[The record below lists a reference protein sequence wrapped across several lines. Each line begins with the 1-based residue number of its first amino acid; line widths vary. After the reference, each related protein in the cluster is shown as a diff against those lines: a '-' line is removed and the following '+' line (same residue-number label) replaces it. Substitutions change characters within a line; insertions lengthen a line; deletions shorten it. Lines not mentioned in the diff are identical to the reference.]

1 MVTKLGGIKMKVAI
15 IAASGKAG
23 KQILEEAVRRGVE
36 VTAIVRHKEKISN
49 PNIRVLEKD
58 LFDLT
63 FEDIQDQDVVV
74 DAFNAPF
81 GQEELHE
88 TSLNYLTSLLKGK
101 PNRLLV
107 VGGAGS
113 LYVDETEKLRLMDT
127 PDFPVAF
134 LPTASHMGKA
144 FDALKQE
151 SEVNWTY
158 MSPSAFFNP
167 DGEGTGNYII
177 GENKL
182 LVDKAGQ
189 SEVSYA
195 NFAKAMLDEIE
206 EPKHLKERI
215 TVRNK

>member
-1 MVTKLGGIKMKVAI
+1 MKVAI

-23 KQILEEAVRRGVE
+23 NQILEEAVRRGME
-36 VTAIVRHKEKISN
+36 VTAIVRHKEKITN
-49 PNIRVLEKD
+49 PNVQVLEKD

-63 FEDIQDQDVVV
+63 FEDIQDQDVVI
-74 DAFNAPF
+74 DAFNAPH
-81 GQEELHE
+81 GQEELHQ
-88 TSLNYLTSLLKGK
+88 TSLKHVTSLLKGK
-101 PNRLLV
+101 TNRLLV

-113 LYVDETEKLRLMDT
+113 LYVDEAESLRLMDT

-144 FDALKQE
+144 LDALKQE
-151 SEVNWTY
+151 AEVNWTY

-167 DGEGTGNYII
+167 EGAGTGTYIL
-177 GENKL
+177 GENQL
-182 LVDKAGQ
+182 LVDETGQ

-206 EPKHLKERI
+206 EPKHVKERF